1 MKLIRRELRAVVLA
15 VVAFVIV
22 QSVVYGWVYL
32 GAFGIVS
39 LIDGSWY
46 AGAALLIAAVLQ
58 RLVVYRVVSPRFEE
72 WAEGRAHRKA
82 LPTD

>member
-1 MKLIRRELRAVVLA
+1 MKLVRRELRAVVLA

-22 QSVVYGWVYL
+22 QSVLYGWVYL
-32 GAFGIVS
+32 AGFGILS

-46 AGAALLIAAVLQ
+46 VGAALLIAAVLQ
-58 RLVVYRVVSPRFEE
+58 RLVVYRVVSPRFEK
-72 WAEGRAHRKA
+72 WAEARARRKA